1 METNMEKN
9 MEPNIEN
16 EPRIVIALC
25 TCELQGFRAK
35 GSDARV

>member
-25 TCELQGFRAK
+25 TCVQMPGFRDL
-35 GSDARV
+35 G